1 MISVSDEDRRR
12 RLAGRHLLLPETRI
26 DSVPAIADAVVA
38 LHSSDPV
45 TVFLSIG
52 ARSNDLTVRDV
63 ERALYDERSVIRHH
77 AMRRTLWVTTPEV
90 AEFAHAATTRKIAA
104 SERAR
109 SAKFVG
115 DADWFDEAVRQVV
128 DCVRASPEPLST
140 RQIGELLPEL
150 RREIVYGEGTRHE
163 ATGSAHTRAVLVA
176 AFDGD
181 VIRGRPA
188 GTWIAS
194 QYAWGDTRRWR
205 EIDWR
210 AYAEHGGAAALVETW
225 LRRFGPG
232 SLDDLVWWTGST
244 KTSIRSALA
253 ALDVTEVSSS
263 SGEGYLMTDD
273 LEPPAEVEP
282 WAALLPGLDPTAMG
296 WKQRD
301 WYLDEVAA
309 ARVTDRFGNIGPTV
323 WCDGRIVGGWA
334 QRPDGQIA
342 TEFTDAVTREHRRL
356 IDAEVE
362 RLQTFVGD
370 ARFRVRFPSPNQRDL
385 LA

>member
-1 MISVSDEDRRR
+1 
-12 RLAGRHLLLPETRI
+12 
-26 DSVPAIADAVVA
+26 VPAIADAVVA

-52 ARSNDLTVRDV
+52 ARSNDLTVADV
-63 ERALYDERSVIRHH
+63 EDALYDERSVIRHH

-90 AEFAHAATTRKIAA
+90 AEIAHAAATRKIAA

-115 DADWFDEAVRQVV
+115 DADWFDAAVQHVV

-140 RQIGELLPEL
+140 RQIGDLLPEL
-150 RREIVYGEGTRHE
+150 RREIVYGAGTRHE

-181 VIRGRPA
+181 VVRGRPA
-188 GTWIAS
+188 GTWVAS
-194 QYAWGDTRRWR
+194 QYAWNDTQRWR
-205 EIDWR
+205 AIDWG
-210 AYAEHGGAAALVETW
+210 AQTEHDGAAALVEMW

-232 SLDDLVWWTGST
+232 TLDDLVWWTGTT
-244 KTSIRSALA
+244 KTLMRQALD
-253 ALDVTEVSSS
+253 ALDVTEIALS
-263 SGEGYLMTDD
+263 SGHGYLMTDD
-273 LEPPAEVEP
+273 LEPADEIEP

-296 WKQRD
+296 WKLRE
-301 WYLDEVAA
+301 WYLDRPTA

-334 QRPDGQIA
+334 QRPDGKIA
-342 TEFTDAVTREHRRL
+342 IELTRAVTSDRHQM
-356 IDAEVE
+356 IDAEIE
-362 RLQTFVGD
+362 RLQQFIGA
-370 ARFRVRFPSPNQRDL
+370 ARFKVRFPSPNQRDL